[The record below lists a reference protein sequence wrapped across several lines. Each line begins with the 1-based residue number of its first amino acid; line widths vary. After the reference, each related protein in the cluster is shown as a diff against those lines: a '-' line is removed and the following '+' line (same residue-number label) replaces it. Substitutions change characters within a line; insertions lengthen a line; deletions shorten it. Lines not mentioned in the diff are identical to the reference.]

1 MVYDLKKWI
10 NLPITHCSHFHNLIL
25 RAFSLFARQDSFSSV
40 FLLFLLIKDVF
51 VLYFLLFYFN
61 IFRTDTSVFVF
72 NLSFENLMWHIFL
85 LISTN
90 YLMFQFVPECSMFQF
105 LLTPNRPFPSSLVPL
120 CQKESKR
127 KTFLMKMTLICMKM
141 KLHSELIFI
150 WKVSHI
156 ASFWN
161 RGTRELGNGLL
172 NTRAKRPRMCKV
184 SIFKLAVAN
193 ANFTQE
199 CLFLS

>member
-141 KLHSELIFI
+141 KL
-150 WKVSHI
+150 
-156 ASFWN
+156 
-161 RGTRELGNGLL
+161 
-172 NTRAKRPRMCKV
+172 
-184 SIFKLAVAN
+184 
-193 ANFTQE
+193 
-199 CLFLS
+199 